1 VIPRTYCAVL
11 LCPGCHR
18 RLEQPPVKTRRWCL
32 QVFLGKVDPNHP
44 LAKIKRATNSQKCI
58 RAGGKHND
66 LDDVGK
72 VRGADMRRP
81 LAGGSRV
88 RVTLST

>member
-1 VIPRTYCAVL
+1 VL
-11 LCPGCHR
+11 RPGYHR
-18 RLEQPPVKTRRWCL
+18 RLEQPPLKTRRLWRL

-72 VRGADMRRP
+72 VRC
-81 LAGGSRV
+81 AGGVAR
-88 RVTLST
+88 RRLSGACRAE